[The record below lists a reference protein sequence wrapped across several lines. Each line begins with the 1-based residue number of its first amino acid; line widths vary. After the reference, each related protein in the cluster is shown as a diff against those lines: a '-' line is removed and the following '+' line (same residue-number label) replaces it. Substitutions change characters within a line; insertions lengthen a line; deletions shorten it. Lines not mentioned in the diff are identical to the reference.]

1 MNSDWVP
8 TARLRWVAREV
19 VVGGQPSADSISD
32 SYPATS
38 AAMNRFQRVLEQW
51 WTADLP
57 SYMRRANEEGEWR
70 EVVTV
75 EDAP

>member
-1 MNSDWVP
+1 VSADWVP

-19 VVGGQPSADSISD
+19 PVPVKTDEPPMS
-32 SYPATS
+32 
-38 AAMNRFQRVLEQW
+38 RFERTLEQW